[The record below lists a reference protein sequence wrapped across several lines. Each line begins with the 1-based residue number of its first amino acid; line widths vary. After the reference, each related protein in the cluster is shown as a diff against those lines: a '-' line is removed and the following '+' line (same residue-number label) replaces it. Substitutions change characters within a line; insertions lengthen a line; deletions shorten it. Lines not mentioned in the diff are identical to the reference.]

1 MRSPDPLSVVLRGLA
16 AGVVL
21 CAFAAFTL
29 ESVMAADPVEVPHP
43 ALPKGAGTLD
53 ADAPTT
59 FAATPSGLQYRVLR
73 KGAGASPKATNT
85 VKVNYHGW
93 LDDGKVFDSSYKRGE
108 PIDFGLNQVI
118 PGWTEGMQLVGEGGR
133 GLVEEVCVV
142 EAEEQRPV
150 AGTFLQRPTDLHEVA
165 RVAGRSIRQQRG
177 ERRERDVGQCPRARD
192 RDGDEPGLLGVAQRG
207 MEQV

>member
-43 ALPKGAGTLD
+43 ALPKGAGKLD

-73 KGAGASPKATNT
+73 KGTGGNPKASNT
-85 VKVNYHGW
+85 VKVHYHGW
-93 LDDGKVFDSSYKRGE
+93 LDGGKVFDSSYSRGE
-108 PIDFGLNQVI
+108 SIEFPLNGVI
-118 PGWTEGMQLVGEGGR
+118 PGWTEGMQLVGEGGMIELLIPSNLGYGKR
-133 GLVEEVCVV
+133 GAPPVIPADATLHFLVE
-142 EAEEQRPV
+142 
-150 AGTFLQRPTDLHEVA
+150 LL
-165 RVAGRSIRQQRG
+165 
-177 ERRERDVGQCPRARD
+177 DVK
-192 RDGDEPGLLGVAQRG
+192 
-207 MEQV
+207 